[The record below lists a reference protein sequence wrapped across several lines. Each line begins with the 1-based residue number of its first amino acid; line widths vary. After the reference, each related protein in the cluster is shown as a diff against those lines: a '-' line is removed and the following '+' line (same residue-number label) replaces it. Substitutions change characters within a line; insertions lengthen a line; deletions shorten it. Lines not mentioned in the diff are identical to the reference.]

1 MTDYTNDAQENNDDC
16 EYTDEMPVRSAKHG
30 DTLESATKKVIA
42 QLTANKNFL
51 AGVSETLEVPAVYKE
66 VQGAYF
72 VGAKYSN
79 KYLEGVFNGGK
90 NKFAKVKS
98 KAACA
103 AKLDDAIANIR
114 SGQCNTALKAAIA
127 KNIAMHNARKAKA

>member
-1 MTDYTNDAQENNDDC
+1 MTDYTSEAQVYNDDC

-42 QLTANKNFL
+42 QLTANKSFL
-51 AGVSETLEVPAVYKE
+51 AGVCETLEVPAVYKE

-79 KYLEGVFNGGK
+79 KYMEGVFNGGK
-90 NKFAKVKS
+90 SKFAKVKS
-98 KAACA
+98 KAVCV
-103 AKLDDAIANIR
+103 AKLEEAIANIR

-127 KNIAMHNARKAKA
+127 KNVAMHNARKTKA